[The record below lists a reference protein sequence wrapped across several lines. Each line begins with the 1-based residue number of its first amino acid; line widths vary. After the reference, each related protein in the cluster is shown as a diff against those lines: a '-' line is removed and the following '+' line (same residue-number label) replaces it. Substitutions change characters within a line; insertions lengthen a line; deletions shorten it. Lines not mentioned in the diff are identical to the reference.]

1 MKFFSTKIRSSKT
14 HDMTDGNPFKLI
26 FFFAIPV
33 LLGNLFQ
40 NFYSMADS
48 IIVGRLLGTEALAA
62 VGNTGPMNF
71 LIIGFIS
78 GLTSGFAVIAA
89 QAFGSKNK
97 EELKRSIAMNIML
110 NVFFGIIFTVFALFT
125 NKPLLKLINTPAEII
140 GDSKLYL
147 DIIYSGLF
155 ATILYNATSCILRAV
170 GDSKTPLYF
179 LILSSIL
186 NIVLDIV
193 LIKYTT
199 LGVAGAA
206 LATVIAQLVS
216 GILSVILIIC
226 KYPELHVRKEHFT
239 WCTSFASRHLKI
251 GAPMAFQFSI
261 TAIGVIVLQGA
272 LNKFGPNVI
281 AAYTAAN
288 KVEQLIAVAAGSFGV
303 VMANYAGQNYGA
315 KRIDRIR
322 AGTNAGTI
330 LTLAFSFISMLIA
343 MIFPEQLTNLFVDSQ
358 SSGYAD
364 VIKYSREYLTV
375 TAIFYPP
382 LFLIFIYRNVL
393 QSIGKTF
400 MPLMGGFFELIARSV
415 CAFTLPLFWGYAGI
429 CLAGPV
435 AWLSAAIPLLISYIV
450 IIRRMNKEFAT

>member
-155 ATILYNATSCILRAV
+155 STILYNATSCILRAV

-239 WCTSFASRHLKI
+239 WCTSFASRHMKI

-330 LTLAFSFISMLIA
+330 LTLAISFISMLIA

-450 IIRRMNKEFAT
+450 IIRKLQKEVTS

>member
-14 HDMTDGNPFKLI
+14 HDMTEGNPFKLI

-97 EELKRSIAMNIML
+97 DELKRSIAMNIML
-110 NVFFGIIFTVFALFT
+110 NVIFGIFFTVFALLT
-125 NKPLLKLINTPAEII
+125 NKPLLKLINTPEEII
-140 GDSKLYL
+140 GNSKLYL

-186 NIVLDIV
+186 NIILDIV

-226 KYPELHVRKEHFT
+226 KYPELHVKKEHFV

-272 LNKFGPNVI
+272 LNVFGPNVI
-281 AAYTAAN
+281 AAYTAAG
-288 KVEQLIAVAAGSFGV
+288 KVEQLIAVAAGSFD
-303 VMANYAGQNYGA
+303 QN
-315 KRIDRIR
+315 
-322 AGTNAGTI
+322 N
-330 LTLAFSFISMLIA
+330 LPLQHQNFQPQQQLIV
-343 MIFPEQLTNLFVDSQ
+343 Q
-358 SSGYAD
+358 
-364 VIKYSREYLTV
+364 
-375 TAIFYPP
+375 
-382 LFLIFIYRNVL
+382 LFLPRYMQQLRLAQKHLKHPVKQLL
-393 QSIGKTF
+393 Q
-400 MPLMGGFFELIARSV
+400 
-415 CAFTLPLFWGYAGI
+415 
-429 CLAGPV
+429 
-435 AWLSAAIPLLISYIV
+435 
-450 IIRRMNKEFAT
+450 

>member
-450 IIRRMNKEFAT
+450 IIRRMQKEI